1 MTPQLQTR
9 SYTFLKARRWLSDK
23 QKQLMRPR
31 SLLSRLSGSTMARN
45 AVLLTIWLIVVGLL
59 AGFLARSQANTR
71 EGVDERFEVRA
82 QIASRFVSTYVRD
95 LVERQRDVAE
105 RRLVDAEVAED
116 AFQRAVADGGYEAA
130 VLLDARGRLLRVA
143 PAKPELLGSDM
154 TVKYEHLRRAV
165 AGGVTVSKVVP
176 SASLGVPVVAFA
188 VPFTS
193 ARGERRVYSA
203 AYDVA
208 TTPLGAYLRNA
219 IPVSPNRVYLID
231 AAGQVIADNGAELT
245 KMRSL
250 ARIDAELAD
259 ALAEGPKG
267 SYESPDEGTQRYAS
281 RSVPGTPWRIAISV
295 PEQTVYASI
304 HGTSRWL
311 AWVAV
316 IGFALG
322 GLLAALLFSRLL
334 VSRTRL
340 ASANAALER
349 LSRVDPLTGLHNR
362 RHLEE
367 VLRAL
372 VSAGRR
378 HDLSFA
384 VLLID
389 IDHFKRVNDR
399 YGHRIGD
406 EVLRAT
412 AATIDG
418 DLREEDAVARW
429 GGEEFLVA
437 LPGAGRE
444 CAEATAERIRAG
456 VAAAEVEVADGDPI
470 SVTVT
475 IGVAIWTDGPFEQAV
490 ERADA
495 ALYLGKAAGRDR
507 VVTTEEPALR
517 SGLTAS

>member
-1 MTPQLQTR
+1 MRLRPLMG
-9 SYTFLKARRWLSDK
+9 WLS
-23 QKQLMRPR
+23 
-31 SLLSRLSGSTMARN
+31 SSTVARN

-105 RRLVDAEVAED
+105 RRFGAAEIEEE

-130 VLLDARGRLLRVA
+130 VLLDGRGRLLRVA
-143 PAKPELLGSDM
+143 PRKPELLGSDM
-154 TVKYEHLRRAV
+154 TVGYDHLRRAV
-165 AGGVTVSKVVP
+165 AGRVTVSKVVP
-176 SASLGVPVVAFA
+176 SAARGVPVVAFA
-188 VPFTS
+188 VPFATGT
-193 ARGERRVYSA
+193 GERRVYSA
-203 AYDVA
+203 AYDVS

-245 KMRSL
+245 NVRSL
-250 ARIDAELAD
+250 DRRDPELAD

-267 SYESPDEGTQRYAS
+267 SYDSPGEGAQRYAS
-281 RSVPGTPWRIAISV
+281 RPVPGTPWRIAISV
-295 PEQTVYASI
+295 PEETVYASI

-316 IGFALG
+316 VGFALG
-322 GLLAALLFSRLL
+322 GLVAALLFSRLL
-334 VSRTRL
+334 VGRTRL

-349 LSRVDPLTGLHNR
+349 LSRIDPLTGLHNR

-367 VLRAL
+367 TLAGL
-372 VSAGRR
+372 VSFGNR
-378 HDLSFA
+378 HRTGFA

-389 IDHFKRVNDR
+389 VDHFKRVNDSH
-399 YGHRIGD
+399 GHRAGD
-406 EVLRAT
+406 EVLRST
-412 AATIDG
+412 ALTIDRV
-418 DLREEDAVARW
+418 LRAEESMARW

-437 LPGAGRE
+437 LPGADAE
-444 CAEATAERIRAG
+444 HAEAVAERVRSA
-456 VAAAEVEVADGDPI
+456 VAAARIPVADGDTVQ
-470 SVTVT
+470 VTVT
-475 IGVAIWTDGPFEQAV
+475 IGVAVWSGGPFGQVV

-495 ALYLGKAAGRDR
+495 ALYLGKAAGRNR
-507 VVTTEEPALR
+507 VVTADEPVTRA
-517 SGLTAS
+517 GAAHA

>member
-1 MTPQLQTR
+1 MSP
-9 SYTFLKARRWLSDK
+9 
-23 QKQLMRPR
+23 RP
-31 SLLSRLSGSTMARN
+31 LLNRLSGSGVVRGVA
-45 AVLLTIWLIVVGLL
+45 LLSIWLIVVGGL

-71 EGVDERFEVRA
+71 AGVDERFEVRA

-95 LVERQRDVAE
+95 LVDRQRDVAH
-105 RRLVDAEVAED
+105 RRLAHGGVEED
-116 AFQRAVADGGYEAA
+116 VFARTVADGGYEAA
-130 VLLDARGRLLRVA
+130 VLLDGRGRLLRVA

-154 TVKYEHLRRAV
+154 TGRYEHLRRAV
-165 AGGVTVSKVVP
+165 AGDATVSKVVP
-176 SASLGVPVVAFA
+176 SAARGVPVVAFA
-188 VPFTS
+188 VPFT
-193 ARGERRVYSA
+193 AAGGERRVYSV

-231 AAGQVIADNGAELT
+231 AAGEVIADNGAELT
-245 KMRSL
+245 DVRSL
-250 ARIDAELAD
+250 DRIDA
-259 ALAEGPKG
+259 ALAGALVENPKG

-281 RSVPGTPWRIAISV
+281 RRVPGTPWRIAISV
-295 PEQTVYASI
+295 PEETVYASI

-311 AWVAV
+311 AWLAV
-316 IGFALG
+316 VGFALG
-322 GLLAALLFSRLL
+322 SLLAALLFSRLL
-334 VSRTRL
+334 DSRTRL
-340 ASANAALER
+340 ASANAALDR

-367 VLRAL
+367 VLSAL

-378 HDLSFA
+378 HDTSFA

-418 DLREEDAVARW
+418 DLRMEDAVARW

-437 LPGAGRE
+437 LPGATAE
-444 CAEATAERIRAG
+444 CAEAAAERIRAA
-456 VAAAEVEVADGDPI
+456 VAAAEVTAADHDPI
-470 SVTVT
+470 RVTVT
-475 IGVAIWTDGPFEQAV
+475 IGVAIWTGGPFEQLV

-507 VVTTEEPALR
+507 VVVAGEPAIR